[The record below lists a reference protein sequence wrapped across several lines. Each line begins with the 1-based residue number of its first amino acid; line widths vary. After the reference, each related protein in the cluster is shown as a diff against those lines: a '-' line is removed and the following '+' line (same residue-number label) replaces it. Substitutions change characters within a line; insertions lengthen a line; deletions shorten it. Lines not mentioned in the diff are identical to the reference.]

1 MGKGNVQEIKEVMKG
16 FDPLLVAVA
25 IGEIGVKSRVI
36 AKEVA
41 SVKAAFSKFD
51 KGLVA
56 EVAAA
61 YINDNS
67 VVFDCG
73 GPICICPENDGC
85 GRFAIR
91 IDEGSIR
98 ELGFSFAT
106 AVQDLERT
114 SGISAVLGVGD
125 KIGYLAKCMESVR
138 CFGRQI
144 LVMHKCSA
152 ALFAFDIL
160 DEIINPVEAIQTIAK
175 SNPTL
180 TKRVNAMIDAMKKAG
195 ELPK

>member
-41 SVKAAFSKFD
+41 DVKAAFSKYD
-51 KGLVA
+51 KRLVA
-56 EVAAA
+56 QAAA
-61 YINDNS
+61 DYISANS
-67 VVFDCG
+67 VMIDCG
-73 GPICICPENDGC
+73 GPVCICPENGGC

-91 IDEGSIR
+91 FDEKSMR
-98 ELGFSFAT
+98 EFGFSATT
-106 AVQDLERT
+106 AVQDLKINA
-114 SGISAVLGVGD
+114 GAGAVMGVGD
-125 KIGYLAKCMESVR
+125 KLGYIALCMDTVR
-138 CFGRQI
+138 CTGRSI
-144 LVMHKCSA
+144 LVMYKCGVN
-152 ALFAFDIL
+152 LVAFDLL
-160 DEIINPVEAIQTIAK
+160 DEIINPVEAIQTIARG
-175 SNPTL
+175 NPTL